1 MWKRIHFSGLK
12 KSPSL
17 GTSSSGLII
26 RWKISRDR
34 FMYTKVGMIIDRNII
49 HLSAVLKQ
57 GAVVL
62 LANGVM

>member
-1 MWKRIHFSGLK
+1 
-12 KSPSL
+12 
-17 GTSSSGLII
+17 
-26 RWKISRDR
+26 
-34 FMYTKVGMIIDRNII
+34 MYTKVGMIIDRNII